1 MKKPRI
7 NLTMQ
12 DNSYNSLRKRNE
24 IEKKKIDLEQ
34 ERLTFDKETK
44 DRVDISKKEY
54 LELLEKAEYFE
65 SLSSSYKEIID
76 KIIKSLINND
86 VPDELLRK
94 AIFEK
99 KFDINACI
107 VDEPMNLIKKIMVIY
122 KIPYHEYNEA
132 KIDG

>member
-44 DRVDISKKEY
+44 T
-54 LELLEKAEYFE
+54 
-65 SLSSSYKEIID
+65 
-76 KIIKSLINND
+76 
-86 VPDELLRK
+86 
-94 AIFEK
+94 
-99 KFDINACI
+99 
-107 VDEPMNLIKKIMVIY
+107 
-122 KIPYHEYNEA
+122 
-132 KIDG
+132 